1 MRADKTPQQIKEYNS
16 LDDAEKKI
24 YDSIVHVFSA
34 TSYDSAFNIALEGG
48 LNCQFIQK

>member
-24 YDSIVHVFSA
+24 YDSIISTFSA
-34 TSYDSAFNIALEGG
+34 TSYDSAFNKALEGG